1 MTNNIFVRKTREAR
15 ASGQSVPATFFLATL
30 ASVST
35 TEGVTIIPDG
45 QDEAVPKKYKCL
57 AGSGLLS
64 SGDRVVVMKHSGTC
78 VVLGKIG
85 MPGGSGDDKVSKSG
99 DTMTGNLGID
109 DTNPGVIGKATTRDS
124 AEAADS
130 NGNSVGFR
138 LTDKNDNVVALYTDR
153 YETSGE
159 HGALISGYRMVN
171 GAHVGN
177 ALRLLVDAAGNKI
190 VYLTA
195 TAWRKALGLGNAN
208 GELPITTGQGG
219 TGATSAAGHAVFAGP
234 NASSAAAPSFR
245 ALVEA
250 DIPTLSFSKL
260 SGTLPVDRGGTG
272 VTEATTTSVVADIV
286 TAASN
291 YRIVSASFASWGK
304 VAQLKVGVTAT
315 AAVSAATW
323 HTIATLKTGKGSIQP
338 IILMDLDQQRM
349 QLSGV
354 NLQVYGPSAQGTTYN
369 FYATYLLA

>member
-57 AGSGLLS
+57 AGGGLLTA
-64 SGDRVVVMKHSGTC
+64 GDRVVVMKHSGTC

-85 MPGGSGDDKVSKSG
+85 MPGGSGDEKVSKSG

-109 DTNPGVIGKATTRDS
+109 DTSPGVIGKATTRNS

-138 LTDKNDNVVALYTDR
+138 LKDKNDNVVALYTDR
-153 YETSGE
+153 YETTGE
-159 HGALISGYRMVN
+159 HGAFLSGYRMVN

-195 TAWRKALGLGNAN
+195 TAWRKALGLGNASGN
-208 GELPITTGQGG
+208 LPITTDQGG

-234 NASSAAAPSFR
+234 NASTAGAPSFR
-245 ALVEA
+245 NL
-250 DIPTLSFSKL
+250 TLDDLPAISASNI
-260 SGTLPVDRGGTG
+260 SGTIQVSNGGTG
-272 VTEATTTSVVADIV
+272 ATGVTKTSVGSEIFTVA
-286 TAASN
+286 SGFK
-291 YRIVSASFASWGK
+291 FASADFAFWGK
-304 VAQLKVGVTAT
+304 VAMIRFSAT
-315 AAVSAATW
+315 ASAAITANTW
-323 HTIATLKTGKGSIQP
+323 TTVATLVTGKRSAQM
-338 IILMDLDQQRM
+338 IILDDVGHHRM
-349 QLSGV
+349 KIDGASI
-354 NLQVYGPSAQGTTYN
+354 QVYGTLAKDEQLTL
-369 FYATYLLA
+369 YAVYLMA